1 MEGKAENS
9 ARGAEQVRRRWVA
22 WHLLKEKDDCAEG
35 SLGLGRVEA
44 YGVPGQQS
52 FLAVPGIGLDMPSQV
67 RTAPSGPAVALT

>member
-1 MEGKAENS
+1 VEGKAENS

-22 WHLLKEKDDCAEG
+22 WHLKDEDDCAGG

-44 YGVPGQQS
+44 YGMPGQQS

-67 RTAPSGPAVALT
+67 RTAPFGPAVALT